1 MKKSKKNKKLK
12 DAVIAI
18 FLVLILVVI
27 IIFLRMYLTR
37 LNTEDIVNNE
47 FYQYFGGQRVEYTGV
62 TKISKKGEITAISTD
77 GIDIKLDSTPM
88 FYKNEVKK
96 VLFPET
102 MLYITPMDNGKTSK
116 VLRFSDIYELN
127 KSIYIKNK
135 DEKKQISNGFIY
147 DGIDL
152 YFFIENTTVIIDGK
166 KYELSPFSY
175 LISSYK
181 NGAEI
186 YNYEKDEY
194 QIIESED
201 YVIAKTD
208 SYIINTSV
216 DTLKCNGKEQLL
228 LRNVNAI

>member
-96 VLFPET
+96 V
-102 MLYITPMDNGKTSK
+102 
-116 VLRFSDIYELN
+116 
-127 KSIYIKNK
+127 
-135 DEKKQISNGFIY
+135 
-147 DGIDL
+147 
-152 YFFIENTTVIIDGK
+152 
-166 KYELSPFSY
+166 
-175 LISSYK
+175 
-181 NGAEI
+181 
-186 YNYEKDEY
+186 
-194 QIIESED
+194 
-201 YVIAKTD
+201 
-208 SYIINTSV
+208 
-216 DTLKCNGKEQLL
+216 
-228 LRNVNAI
+228 

>member
-1 MKKSKKNKKLK
+1 MKKNAKKIK
-12 DAVIAI
+12 DSAIAIMLVIVLIVII
-18 FLVLILVVI
+18 FLVV
-27 IIFLRMYLTR
+27 MYLEK
-37 LNTEDIVNNE
+37 LNTEKVVDVD
-47 FYQYFGGQRVEYTGV
+47 FYQYFGGKKVEYTGSQQ
-62 TKISKKGEITAISTD
+62 ISKKGEITAISTD